1 MSSRTRQRV
10 RRGPGQAEP
19 GQSGTGPASGIK
31 GPVIQTGDYGTYPG
45 PQEGDQPGAEET
57 GDLDSREF
65 GVPQADIPGGKRH
78 FVSPQAVPAPPVKRG
93 ERPADYHKY
102 HGVAPTE
109 PGQYVT
115 PPTEDQDTGRP
126 RQASEP
132 HGIEAV
138 PVYIQQGPGHVP
150 KKRVVNCDSIT
161 VPVST
166 AADPIRICGSD
177 LDRVT
182 LYILNEDQATDIR
195 FGDRATLLEGR
206 GALLTHFSN
215 SFFEVKGCQDELFAL
230 TTSTSATA
238 RLSVVIVTEVPER

>member
-19 GQSGTGPASGIK
+19 GQSGTGPAQGIK
-31 GPVIQTGDYGTYPG
+31 GPVIQTGDYGAYPG
-45 PQEGDQPGAEET
+45 PQGGEEPGAMET

-65 GVPQADIPGGKRH
+65 GVPEADIPGGKRH
-78 FVSPQAVPAPPVKRG
+78 WVSPQAVPKEPVRRG

-126 RQASEP
+126 RQESEP
-132 HGIEAV
+132 VFNEAV
-138 PVYIQQGPGHVP
+138 PVYSVQNPAKGPV
-150 KKRVVNCDSIT
+150 KRIAACDSIT

-166 AADPIRICGSD
+166 AEPVRICGSD
-177 LDRVT
+177 LGRVT
-182 LYILNEDQATDIR
+182 LHILNEDQATDIR
-195 FGDRATLLEGR
+195 FGTRSDCIEAR
-206 GALLTHFSN
+206 GAMLTHFSN
-215 SFFEVKGCQDELFAL
+215 GYFEVKGTQDELFAL

-238 RLSVVIVTEVPER
+238 RLSVVIITEVPER

>member
-10 RRGPGQAEP
+10 RRGPGQSEP
-19 GQSGTGPASGIK
+19 GQSGTGPAEGIK
-31 GPVIQTGDYGTYPG
+31 GPVIQTGDYGAYPG
-45 PQEGDQPGAEET
+45 PQGGDQPGAEET

-78 FVSPQAVPAPPVKRG
+78 WVSPQAVPREPVRRG
-93 ERPADYHKY
+93 ERPPDYHKY
-102 HGVAPTE
+102 HGVPPTE

-132 HGIEAV
+132 KFDVAV
-138 PVYIQQGPGHVP
+138 PVYIQQSPHKGPV
-150 KKRVVNCDSIT
+150 KRIVACDSIT

-166 AADPIRICGSD
+166 TEPIRVCGSD
-177 LDRVT
+177 PDRVT
-182 LYILNEDQATDIR
+182 LQILNEDQATDIR
-195 FGDRATLLEGR
+195 FGTRSDCIEGR
-206 GALLTHFSN
+206 GAMLTHFSN
-215 SFFEVKGCQDELFAL
+215 SYFEVKASQDELFAL

-238 RLSVVIVTEVPER
+238 RMSVVLTTEIAER